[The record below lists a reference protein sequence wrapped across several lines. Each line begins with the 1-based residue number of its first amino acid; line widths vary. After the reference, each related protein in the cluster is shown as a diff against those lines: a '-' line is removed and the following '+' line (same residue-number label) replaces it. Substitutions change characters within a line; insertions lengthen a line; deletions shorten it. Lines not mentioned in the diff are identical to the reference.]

1 MSWLAGIVW
10 NDSHFVEVVA
20 SDLYSLWQDMAG
32 LNWSVGTVS
41 NLDKEYHP
49 I

>member
-1 MSWLAGIVW
+1 MGIVW
-10 NDSHFVEVVA
+10 NDSYLVGVVA
-20 SDLYSLWQDMAG
+20 SDLHWLWQDMAG

-41 NLDKEYHP
+41 NLDMEYHP